1 MRPARIQDV
10 AQRAGV
16 SWKTVS
22 NVLHER
28 ANVRP
33 ETRARVLAAIEELN
47 YRPSVAGRQL
57 RMGRANL
64 LALAVPA
71 IGNPYFSEL
80 AHVMI
85 EGAARSGYTVLIDET
100 HGETGREGVVAEG
113 FRVRVI
119 DGIIFSPLEMTGPQ
133 LAARRD
139 RTPIVLIGEHVTSE
153 ESGLDHVA
161 IDNVASAAEAT
172 RHLLE
177 TGRER
182 IGFLGHQ
189 SWRPRGTGDLRLQG
203 YEQALAAAGLPLDR
217 ALILPAA
224 AYSREEGDARVAEF
238 LARLP
243 GRDTTDQH
251 VSGHDAPVLDVP
263 GRDAPGRDTPGRD
276 ALGLD
281 TLGRNALGL
290 DALVCANDL
299 LAIGAMRALRR
310 AGIRVPEDVAVLG
323 WDDTP
328 EGAFSHPALTTVAPD
343 KKELAR
349 LAVEALLRRIDGD
362 TSPPVTYVVPHRLVV
377 RESTLPRYG
386 TE

>member
-100 HGETGREGVVAEG
+100 HGEADREGVVAEG

-203 YEQALAAAGLPLDR
+203 YEQALATAGLPLDR

-243 GRDTTDQH
+243 GRNTTDQH
-251 VSGHDAPVLDVP
+251 VSGQDPPVLDVP
-263 GRDAPGRDTPGRD
+263 GRDAP
-276 ALGLD
+276 
-281 TLGRNALGL
+281 GRNALGL

>member
-85 EGAARSGYTVLIDET
+85 ERAARSGYTVLIDET
-100 HGETGREGVVAEG
+100 HGRGEREGVVAEG

-119 DGIIFSPLEMTGPQ
+119 DGIVFSPLEMTGPQ
-133 LAARRD
+133 IAARRD
-139 RTPIVLIGEHVTSE
+139 DTPIVLIGEHVTCE

-161 IDNVASAAEAT
+161 IDNVASAEEAT

-177 TGRER
+177 TGRRR
-182 IGFLGHQ
+182 IAFLGHQ
-189 SWRPRGTGDLRLQG
+189 SGRPRGTGDLRLRG
-203 YEQALAAAGLPLDR
+203 YERALAAAGAPVDPELVL
-217 ALILPAA
+217 AA
-224 AYSREEGDARVAEF
+224 DAFSREEGAARVAEL
-238 LARLP
+238 LARP
-243 GRDTTDQH
+243 R
-251 VSGHDAPVLDVP
+251 VP
-263 GRDAPGRDTPGRD
+263 AF
-276 ALGLD
+276 
-281 TLGRNALGL
+281 

-299 LAIGAMRALRR
+299 LAIGAMRALRG
-310 AGIRVPEDVAVLG
+310 AGVDVPGDVAVLG
-323 WDDTP
+323 WDGTP

-343 KKELAR
+343 KEELAR
-349 LAVEALLRRIDGD
+349 VAVEALLRRIEGD
-362 TSPPVTYVVPHRLVV
+362 ASPPAAYVVPHRLVV
-377 RESTLPRYG
+377 RESTGPGRRLGR
-386 TE
+386 